1 MPAAKFKGYAGA
13 VNTTRIT
20 SVKNEAELQK
30 LVEAIPIAQACL
42 ARVRLAASSL
52 DYKIMSDGRGSKFV
66 EPITRWVDRSGL
78 DMLLPTLVVDALRFG
93 FAPLEIIWGVGYDG
107 SIEPYALQPIHPSTV
122 KEIKSVDGQPV
133 KLIQQMTATSSNTL
147 TKGSTVELDWNVLA
161 SITYPY
167 NPSYPQGWSIF
178 WPLAINMLTIK
189 ALYELLPNAAERAYL
204 GTIDITFDPVKVEA
218 KSREE
223 FVRKISDL
231 STQISSQGGSVIRHE
246 PNIQI
251 DYKSL
256 DAKIADLSAL
266 LNTQE
271 RTVARAFNALG
282 LFENKGVVFSD
293 KAAESQEFRSWVKGL
308 VDTACLELNK
318 NIIDKY
324 LLLNGIYPGAC
335 WLSAEWPESAQ
346 SEPADT
352 IAKLAGPI
360 ATLVDKKLI
369 VPTYELAVAIA
380 QAGRLP
386 VPSEDEFDA
395 VTQTQTQPAFTRLEM
410 TSDRTD
416 ILSLV
421 KHNRVEKRFTQSDSA
436 FIAIIRDWFKRT
448 KEVTWKKL
456 RIACNDKSS
465 SDILSWSP
473 ALAGIDTAMNAVAE
487 VAYREAFLDAK
498 KEANIDYTLDIDNQK
513 LSLLKNQIKQELE
526 YSLLTTVNKRI
537 SQDILRLFNA
547 EAVSEATFKGVID
560 TDLDEILA
568 KWETQV
574 LAFTAWAESAGRQ
587 DLLNN
592 SDIVGFVWDTWI
604 DETTTEGCK
613 WAAGRYLPKTS
624 PWYGRLVPGFVH
636 FNCRSVAI
644 PVPAKKA
651 AIMQLKD
658 EFTSIPNYVKKSWNL
673 IAW

>member
-30 LVEAIPIAQACL
+30 LVDSTAIAQTCL
-42 ARVRLAASSL
+42 ARVRLAASRL
-52 DYKIMSDGRGSKFV
+52 KYKIMSDGEGSTLID
-66 EPITRWVDRSGL
+66 PITRWFDKLGL
-78 DMLLPTLVVDALRFG
+78 DMLLPTLVTDAIRYG
-93 FAPLEIIWGVGYDG
+93 FAPVEIIWGVGYNG
-107 SIEPYALQPIHPSTV
+107 MIEPFALQPIHTSTV

-133 KLIQQMTATSSNTL
+133 KLIQSMVQSSSNTL
-147 TKGSTVELDWNVLA
+147 TKGSQVELDWNVLA
-161 SITYPY
+161 SVTYPY
-167 NPSYPQGWSIF
+167 SPSYPQGKSIF
-178 WPLAINMLTIK
+178 WSLALSMLTIK
-189 ALYELLPNAAERAYL
+189 TLNELLPNAAERAYL
-204 GTIDITFDPVKVEA
+204 GTIDITFDSLKVE
-218 KSREE
+218 RESKE
-223 FVRKISDL
+223 AFVRKIEEL
-231 STQISSQGGSVIRHE
+231 TTQIASQGGSVVRHE
-246 PNIQI
+246 PNVQL

-256 DAKIADLSAL
+256 EAKIADLSAL
-266 LNTQE
+266 LITQE
-271 RTVARAFNALG
+271 RTIARAFNALG
-282 LFENKGVVFSD
+282 LFENKGVVFND
-293 KAAESQEFRSWVKGL
+293 KAAESEEFRSWVKGL
-308 VDTACLELNK
+308 VDSACLELNRG
-318 NIIDKY
+318 ILDKY

-335 WLSAEWPESAQ
+335 WISAEWPESTQA
-346 SEPADT
+346 EPAD
-352 IAKLAGPI
+352 IISKLAGPI

-369 VPTYELAVAIA
+369 VPNYELAVAIA

-395 VTQTQTQPAFTRLEM
+395 LTETQPAFTRLEM
-410 TSDRTD
+410 TADRND

-421 KHNRVEKRFTQSDSA
+421 KHNRIEKRFSQTDGA
-436 FIAIIRDWFKRT
+436 LLAILRDWFKRT
-448 KEVTWKKL
+448 KEVSWKKL
-456 RIACNDKSS
+456 RTACIDKSS

-498 KEANIDYTLDIDNQK
+498 KEANIDYSLDIDNQK

-604 DETTTEGCK
+604 DEATTEGCK
-613 WAAGRYLPKTS
+613 WAAGRYMPKTS
-624 PWYGRLVPGFVH
+624 PWYGRLTPGYVH

-658 EFTSIPNYVKKSWNL
+658 EFTSIPNYVKKSWGL
-673 IAW
+673 VSW